1 MLGDNPF
8 FGIYHLSQEEARQ
21 KMKNR
26 SGFEWIAEIVEYA
39 GSMGVKKF
47 VASTHP
53 ELRQLIKHMGDKTDL
68 LDRIEFCPIFPY
80 VQGYVQKTTEKGM
93 AGAARDVLSGMR
105 GGAGIGAALGASVK
119 YLKKDAPGLV
129 RSFVDLEL
137 ESMGNARY
145 RTVFLHD
152 VVTDLCLGLGLEDI
166 IVTYADHAR
175 KRGLRAGVV
184 TKNFPLFA
192 GAAKQW
198 GVEGMPVMTSFNPS
212 GWQMNPSKKACEDA
226 LKEAGGEVIAMNALA
241 GGLVDPNDAAGYLS
255 GLGLGSVVVG
265 VSTKEH
271 ARESIGAFQRA

>member
-26 SGFEWIAEIVEYA
+26 EGFQWIAEIVEYA
-39 GSMGVKKF
+39 SSMGVKKL

-53 ELRQLIKHMGDKTDL
+53 ELKQLIKHMGDKTDL

-93 AGAARDVLSGMR
+93 AGAARDVLSGMH
-105 GGAGIGAALGASVK
+105 GGAGIGAALGASVR
-119 YLKKDAPGLV
+119 YLKSDAPGLM

-137 ESMGNARY
+137 ESMGEARY

-152 VVTDLCLGLGLEDI
+152 VVTDLCLGLGLGDVI
-166 IVTYADHAR
+166 GAYADHAR
-175 KRGLRAGVV
+175 ERGLRPGAV

-192 GAAKQW
+192 GAAERW
-198 GVEGMPVMTSFNPS
+198 GLEGMPVMTSFNPS

-226 LKEAGGEVIAMNALA
+226 LKKARGEVIAMNALA
-241 GGLVDPNDAAGYLS
+241 GGLVDPDEAAGYVS

-271 ARESIGAFQRA
+271 ARETIGAFQRA

>member
-8 FGIYHLSQEEARQ
+8 FGIYHLSQEEARE
-21 KMKNR
+21 KTR
-26 SGFEWIAEIVEYA
+26 GREGFGWIAEIVEYA
-39 GSMGVKKF
+39 GSMGVDKL

-53 ELRQLIKHMGDKTDL
+53 ELRQLIRYMGDKTDL
-68 LDRIEFCPIFPY
+68 LDRIELCPIFPY
-80 VQGYVQKTTEKGM
+80 VQGYVQKVTEKGM

-105 GGAGIGAALGASVK
+105 GGAGIGAALGASVS
-119 YLKKDAPGLV
+119 YLKNDAPGLI
-129 RSFVDLEL
+129 RSFVDFEL
-137 ESMGNARY
+137 ESARGARY
-145 RTVFLHD
+145 GTVFLHD
-152 VVTDLCLGLGLEDI
+152 VVTDLCLGLGLEDVI
-166 IVTYADHAR
+166 GTYADHAR

-192 GAAKQW
+192 GAAERC
-198 GVEGMPVMTSFNPS
+198 GLADVPVMTSFNPP
-212 GWQMNPSKKACEDA
+212 GQQMNPSRKACEEA
-226 LKEAGGEVIAMNALA
+226 LKGCKCEVTAMNALA

>member
-8 FGIYHLSQEEARQ
+8 FGIYHLSQEQARQ

-26 SGFEWIAEIVEYA
+26 EGFEWIAEIAEYA

-53 ELRQLIKHMGDKTDL
+53 ELRQLIKYMGDKTGL

-80 VQGYVQKTTEKGM
+80 VQGYVQKVTEKGM
-93 AGAARDVLSGMR
+93 AGAAQDILSGMR
-105 GGAGIGAALGASVK
+105 GGARIGAALGASVR

-137 ESMGNARY
+137 ESMGEARY

-152 VVTDLCLGLGLEDI
+152 VVTDLCLGLGLEEVV
-166 IVTYADHAR
+166 VTYADHAR
-175 KRGLRAGVV
+175 KRGLRPGVV

-192 GAAKQW
+192 GAAKRW
-198 GVEGMPVMTSFNPS
+198 GLEGMPVMTSFNPS
-212 GWQMNPSKKACEDA
+212 GWQMNPSRKACEEA
-226 LKEAGGEVIAMNALA
+226 LKGAGGEVTAMNALA
-241 GGLVDPNDAAGYLS
+241 GGLVDPDEAARYLS

-271 ARESIGAFQRA
+271 ARQSIGAFQRA

>member
-8 FGIYHLSQEEARQ
+8 FGIYHLSQEQARQ
-21 KMKNR
+21 KMNR
-26 SGFEWIAEIVEYA
+26 EGFGWIAEIVEYA
-39 GSMGVKKF
+39 CSMGVKKF

-53 ELRQLIKHMGDKTDL
+53 ELRQLIRHMGDKTDL
-68 LDRIEFCPIFPY
+68 LDRVEFCPIFPY

-105 GGAGIGAALGASVK
+105 GGIGAALGASVR
-119 YLKKDAPGLV
+119 YLKRDAPGLV
-129 RSFVDLEL
+129 RSFVDFEL
-137 ESMGNARY
+137 ESMGEARY

-152 VVTDLCLGLGLEDI
+152 VVTDLCLGLGLEDVI
-166 IVTYADHAR
+166 GTYADHAR
-175 KRGLRAGVV
+175 KRGLRPGAV

-192 GAAKQW
+192 CAAERR
-198 GVEGMPVMTSFNPS
+198 GLDGMPVMTSFNPS

-226 LKEAGGEVIAMNALA
+226 LKGAGGEVIAMNALA
-241 GGLVDPNDAAGYLS
+241 GGLVHPNDAAGYLS
-255 GLGLGSVVVG
+255 GLEISSVVVG

>member
-8 FGIYHLSQEEARQ
+8 FGIYHLSQEQARQ

-26 SGFEWIAEIVEYA
+26 EGFGWIAEIVEYA
-39 GSMGVKKF
+39 CSMGVKKF

-53 ELRQLIKHMGDKTDL
+53 ELRQLIRHMGDKTDL
-68 LDRIEFCPIFPY
+68 LDRVEFCPIFPY

-105 GGAGIGAALGASVK
+105 GGIGAALGASVR
-119 YLKKDAPGLV
+119 YLKRDAPGLV
-129 RSFVDLEL
+129 RSFVDFEL
-137 ESMGNARY
+137 ESMGEARY

-152 VVTDLCLGLGLEDI
+152 VVTDLCLGLGLEDV

-175 KRGLRAGVV
+175 KRGLRPGVV

-192 GAAKQW
+192 GAAEQW
-198 GVEGMPVMTSFNPS
+198 GVAGMPVMTSFNPS

-241 GGLVDPNDAAGYLS
+241 GGLVDPSDAAGYLS